1 MVAVVLGSVGL
12 DAFDPKEKP
21 DVAVVAALADFV
33 ELVTAAEG
41 DPVEAAPKLKL
52 GVIEGPVGF

>member
-1 MVAVVLGSVGL
+1 MVA
-12 DAFDPKEKP
+12 P
-21 DVAVVAALADFV
+21 LADVV

-52 GVIEGPVGF
+52 GVIEGPVDF